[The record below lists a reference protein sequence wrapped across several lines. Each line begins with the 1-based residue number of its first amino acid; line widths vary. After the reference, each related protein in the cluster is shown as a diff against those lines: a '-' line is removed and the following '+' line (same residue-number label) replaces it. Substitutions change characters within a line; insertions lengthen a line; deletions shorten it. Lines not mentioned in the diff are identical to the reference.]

1 MRLSAKRVSD
11 PEVCFCQNVVE
22 VIAGLSQYTTNVA
35 WVAIARNVLTK
46 RGLIDIIDKHAD
58 NLAGYIVKECYPS
71 DRRVLLNHAEALF
84 EIVTTG
90 FDWKNTPG
98 AIVALGKVIKKMGL
112 SRDEKKQLII
122 KYLYGGD
129 NSAVYN
135 FLADDF
141 LDNDMF

>member
-1 MRLSAKRVSD
+1 MRLFAKRVCD

-22 VIAGLSQYTTNVA
+22 VVAGLSQHTTNVS
-35 WVAIARNVLTK
+35 WVAITRSVLTK

-90 FDWKNTPG
+90 FDWRTTPG
-98 AIVALGKVIKKMGL
+98 AILALSRVIKKMGL
-112 SRDEKKQLII
+112 NRSEKKQLII
-122 KYLYGGD
+122 KYLYDGN
-129 NSAVYN
+129 NSEVYD
-135 FLADDF
+135 FLAEDF